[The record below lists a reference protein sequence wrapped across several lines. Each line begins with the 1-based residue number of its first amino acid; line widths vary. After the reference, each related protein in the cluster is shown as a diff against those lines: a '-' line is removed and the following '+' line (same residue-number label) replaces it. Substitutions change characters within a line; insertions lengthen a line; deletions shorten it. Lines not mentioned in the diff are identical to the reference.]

1 MAGLTS
7 DANLLTNELRLI
19 GQRYKYSYG
28 ESIPCEQLVSWL
40 CDIKQLYTQSG
51 GKRPFGVSILY
62 MGWDKHY
69 GFQLYQSDPSG
80 EIVYI
85 NNEVSDTLLCVGN
98 YGGWKATCIG
108 NNWNS
113 AVSML
118 KQEYKENETSLQD
131 ALDLSIKVLSKTLDM
146 TKLTPEKIELATLT
160 RENNKTQIKI
170 LPADKVTLYISN
182 STGVD
187 NIYFGQVEELIKKY
201 EKAEAEAEAAK
212 KEKEKEKSQ
221 K

>member
-1 MAGLTS
+1 MAGEPGCKIS
-7 DANLLTNELRLI
+7 
-19 GQRYKYSYG
+19 GG
-28 ESIPCEQLVSWL
+28 ESLGPPPAPGFTGHVAL
-40 CDIKQLYTQSG
+40 CA
-51 GKRPFGVSILY
+51 
-62 MGWDKHY
+62 
-69 GFQLYQSDPSG
+69 
-80 EIVYI
+80 
-85 NNEVSDTLLCVGN
+85 GN

-170 LPADKVTLYISN
+170 LPADKVTRPF
-182 STGVD
+182 T
-187 NIYFGQVEELIKKY
+187 F
-201 EKAEAEAEAAK
+201 
-212 KEKEKEKSQ
+212 
-221 K
+221 

>member
-1 MAGLTS
+1 
-7 DANLLTNELRLI
+7 
-19 GQRYKYSYG
+19 
-28 ESIPCEQLVSWL
+28 
-40 CDIKQLYTQSG
+40 
-51 GKRPFGVSILY
+51 
-62 MGWDKHY
+62 
-69 GFQLYQSDPSG
+69 
-80 EIVYI
+80 
-85 NNEVSDTLLCVGN
+85 
-98 YGGWKATCIG
+98 
-108 NNWNS
+108 
-113 AVSML
+113 ML

-170 LPADKVTLYISN
+170 LPADKVTLSISN
-182 STGVD
+182 SSGVD

>member
-1 MAGLTS
+1 M
-7 DANLLTNELRLI
+7 
-19 GQRYKYSYG
+19 
-28 ESIPCEQLVSWL
+28 
-40 CDIKQLYTQSG
+40 
-51 GKRPFGVSILY
+51 
-62 MGWDKHY
+62 
-69 GFQLYQSDPSG
+69 
-80 EIVYI
+80 
-85 NNEVSDTLLCVGN
+85 
-98 YGGWKATCIG
+98 
-108 NNWNS
+108 
-113 AVSML
+113 SML

-170 LPADKVTLYISN
+170 LPADKVTLYISIFEYSIA

>member
-1 MAGLTS
+1 
-7 DANLLTNELRLI
+7 
-19 GQRYKYSYG
+19 
-28 ESIPCEQLVSWL
+28 
-40 CDIKQLYTQSG
+40 
-51 GKRPFGVSILY
+51 
-62 MGWDKHY
+62 
-69 GFQLYQSDPSG
+69 
-80 EIVYI
+80 
-85 NNEVSDTLLCVGN
+85 
-98 YGGWKATCIG
+98 
-108 NNWNS
+108 
-113 AVSML
+113 ML

-170 LPADKVTLYISN
+170 LPADKVTLYILN
-182 STGVD
+182 STGVG

>member
-1 MAGLTS
+1 
-7 DANLLTNELRLI
+7 
-19 GQRYKYSYG
+19 
-28 ESIPCEQLVSWL
+28 
-40 CDIKQLYTQSG
+40 
-51 GKRPFGVSILY
+51 
-62 MGWDKHY
+62 
-69 GFQLYQSDPSG
+69 
-80 EIVYI
+80 
-85 NNEVSDTLLCVGN
+85 
-98 YGGWKATCIG
+98 
-108 NNWNS
+108 
-113 AVSML
+113 ML

-170 LPADKVTLYISN
+170 LPADKVTFYILN